1 MYTPPRLLE
10 ISMKNCRVKVKVFLL
25 LHLKLRYYEKATKLE
40 KTAVLL
46 SSVKISGRF
55 FQNFV
60 ASEKLNFMIQS
71 HAENWN
77 KRLGALWN
85 LCTS

>member
-1 MYTPPRLLE
+1 
-10 ISMKNCRVKVKVFLL
+10 MKNWWAKVKVFLL

-55 FQNFV
+55 LSNFCGLFRKAEV
-60 ASEKLNFMIQS
+60 YLTKNHAYKILFRIKNLKL
-71 HAENWN
+71 
-77 KRLGALWN
+77 
-85 LCTS
+85 